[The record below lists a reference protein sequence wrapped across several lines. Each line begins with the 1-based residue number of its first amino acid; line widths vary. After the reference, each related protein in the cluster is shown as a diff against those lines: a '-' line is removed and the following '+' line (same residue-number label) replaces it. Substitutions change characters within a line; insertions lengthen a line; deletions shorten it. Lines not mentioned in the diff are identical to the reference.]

1 MEEITS
7 ILFQGVYDEQ
17 NRSRL
22 AIMALWYILSDPA
35 NQASAKTQTPIE
47 IFERTRE
54 ILMKMVVPP
63 VGKIVEPCTV

>member
-1 MEEITS
+1 M
-7 ILFQGVYDEQ
+7 
-17 NRSRL
+17 NSRL
-22 AIMALWYILSDPA
+22 AITALWYILSDPA
-35 NQASAKTQTPIE
+35 NQAPAKTRTPIE